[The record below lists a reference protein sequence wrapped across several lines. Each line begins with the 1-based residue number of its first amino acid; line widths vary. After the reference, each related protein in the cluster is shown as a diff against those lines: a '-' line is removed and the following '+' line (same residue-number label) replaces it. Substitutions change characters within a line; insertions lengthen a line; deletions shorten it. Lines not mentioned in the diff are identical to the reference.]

1 MLPCIIIMSARK
13 IENSALYRPV
23 TVQAQ
28 TTRLDLPG
36 NSVRIRKNGI
46 EFRSENS
53 IPVWTEMTVAMQTPS
68 DSRKVNFSGVV
79 VACNGNRHAG
89 YIVALLF
96 TSLSKQAQARLN
108 SMAVAP

>member
-1 MLPCIIIMSARK
+1 MSARK
-13 IENSALYRPV
+13 IENPELFQPV

-28 TTRLDLPG
+28 TTRLDLPA
-36 NSVRIRKNGI
+36 SAVRIRKNGI
-46 EFRSENS
+46 EFRADNA
-53 IPVWTEMTVAMQTPS
+53 IPVWTEMTVAMQTPA

-89 YIVALLF
+89 YMVSLLF

-108 SMAVAP
+108 SMSVAP

>member
-1 MLPCIIIMSARK
+1 
-13 IENSALYRPV
+13 
-23 TVQAQ
+23 
-28 TTRLDLPG
+28 LDLPA
-36 NSVRIRKNGI
+36 SAVRIRKNGI
-46 EFRSENS
+46 EFRADNA
-53 IPVWTEMTVAMQTPS
+53 IPVWTEMTVAMQTPA

-89 YIVALLF
+89 YMVSLLF